1 MAEKNVA
8 VIFAAGSGERMDH
21 TARPKQFLEFRGKP
35 VLAYAIEHFQRHQE
49 IDGIILVTLKGW
61 IDYCIQMAKVWHFD
75 KLAAVEQGGRTSQE
89 SIHIGLETVNRIYGN
104 DVVVLIHDGVRPL
117 MDEETIS
124 KCIHCAWE
132 YGSAITVS
140 PQTETIMITKDAS
153 SPYHIVDR
161 DRCRVARAP
170 QCFYLQDILKAHEK
184 AIVDQE
190 ESFVDSAS
198 LMEHYG
204 YTLHTVD
211 GPLDNIK
218 ITTSLDF
225 LVFQAILESREQGE
239 LIGL

>member
-21 TARPKQFLEFRGKP
+21 TARPKQFLELRGKP
-35 VLAYAIEHFQRHQE
+35 VLAYAIEHFQRHRE
-49 IDGIILVTLKGW
+49 IDGIVLVTLKGW
-61 IDYCIQMAKVWHFD
+61 IDYCTQMAKVWHFD
-75 KLAAVEQGGRTSQE
+75 KLAAVELGGHTSQE
-89 SIHIGLETVNRIYGN
+89 SIHIGLEIAQRIYGN
-104 DVVVLIHDGVRPL
+104 DVAVLIHDGVRPL

-124 KCIHCAWE
+124 KCIRCVWE
-132 YGSAITVS
+132 YGSAVTVS
-140 PQTETIMITKDAS
+140 PQVETIMISKDAN

-170 QCFYLQDILKAHEK
+170 QCFYLQDILKAHAK
-184 AIVDQE
+184 AMVDRE

-211 GPLDNIK
+211 GPLENIK

-225 LVFQAILESREQGE
+225 QVFQAIMECREQGE
-239 LIGL
+239 HIGL